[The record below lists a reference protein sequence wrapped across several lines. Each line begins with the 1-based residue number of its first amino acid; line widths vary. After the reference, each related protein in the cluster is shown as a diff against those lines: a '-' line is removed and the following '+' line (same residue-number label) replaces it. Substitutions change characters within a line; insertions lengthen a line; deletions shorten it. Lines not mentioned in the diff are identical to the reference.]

1 MNARTIL
8 GEIRK
13 RQTEVEA
20 NDKDLIRIT
29 GWSSSTYRRRVNNPE
44 TITLGEL
51 IEICNYLGIKNF

>member
-29 GWSSSTYRRRVNNPE
+29 GWSRSTYRRRVNNPE

-51 IEICNYLGIKNF
+51 IEICNYLGIKSF